1 MRNDT
6 LCPVYCTQDI
16 GMFVGLND
24 YYLVMVKTRN
34 ITKMINDISSAG
46 VAGADVLV

>member
-24 YYLVMVKTRN
+24 YYLVKTRN

-46 VAGADVLV
+46 VAGADILV